1 MIISVGDIV
10 EFEHLKNY
18 PKYHGV
24 VIEISGEY
32 CYVCV
37 FDKSMNFNSSIPYH
51 HTGLTILSSANDTS
65 Q

>member
-10 EFEHLKNY
+10 ELEHLKNH

-37 FDKSMNFNSSIPYH
+37 FDKSINFNSSIPYH
-51 HTGLTILSSANDTS
+51 HTGLTILSSANDVS